1 MNGRGIVSGMCG
13 ILPAFPD
20 PFHPHFFFLMF
31 TYDSEIVSS
40 IYQGLENLNDTNAM
54 LHDYWV
60 SELFT
65 EEGDIISEMWNGDSL
80 KQIETDV
87 MHQMC
92 L

>member
-1 MNGRGIVSGMCG
+1 MGVGLFLECVGFCPRFLTLST
-13 ILPAFPD
+13 LT
-20 PFHPHFFFLMF
+20 FFLMF
-31 TYDSEIVSS
+31 IYDSEIVSS

-60 SELFT
+60 SELYT
-65 EEGDIISEMWNGDSL
+65 EEGDIISEMWNGDVL

-87 MHQMC
+87 MHQIC